1 MPDIGLISLNELDSF
16 ITKRPNFK
24 NGCLLDTNILISAS
38 ITIDPANDAAESLLQ
53 ELARLEVP
61 VYSNVNIRT
70 EFLEIQRRIL
80 IPECLIEYY
89 ESRNDHDEYTAQK
102 LKSVQ
107 TSYRKSLEGKKVYK
121 FNDERIKEFREFLS
135 NINVDGKNGWIH
147 FCETFLAP
155 QLAVIWNEVVQL
167 CNLNFVKIRDGE
179 SHSLLTSKMSWDG
192 VTDIMGKYG
201 TSSADAM
208 ILNLLLSSKIELV
221 ATGDSDIKYL
231 SEFLDTKGKT
241 VLEI

>member
-1 MPDIGLISLNELDSF
+1 MSVVGLISLNELDSF
-16 ITKRPNFK
+16 VAKRPNFK
-24 NGCLLDTNILISAS
+24 NGCLLDTNILISVS
-38 ITIDPANDAAESLLQ
+38 ITIDPANDAAESLIQ

-61 VYSNVNIRT
+61 VYSNVNIRS

-80 IPECLIEYY
+80 IPECLIEFY
-89 ESRNDHDEYTAQK
+89 ESRNDHDDFIAQK
-102 LKSVQ
+102 LKSIQ

-121 FNDERIKEFREFLS
+121 FNDDRIKEFRELLS
-135 NINVDGKNGWIH
+135 DTTVNEKNGWIY

-155 QLAVIWNEVVQL
+155 QLTVIWDEVVQL
-167 CNLNFVKIRDGE
+167 CNLNFIKIRDSEG
-179 SHSLLTSKMSWDG
+179 HPLLITRVSWDG

-231 SEFLDTKGKT
+231 SEFLKEKGKI
-241 VLEI
+241 VLKI